1 MFTISYSRFS
11 LFGYIRTVL
20 YSFPSPTKKT
30 DLTNAVCLIAPIASS
45 ITSRK
50 LVELLGKKNADLILL
65 PTTTF

>member
-1 MFTISYSRFS
+1 MMINVKLTKYFPRINTKIIS
-11 LFGYIRTVL
+11 L
-20 YSFPSPTKKT
+20 KKT